1 MQMKKQGD
9 SSLSTELVLL
19 ATALHDLGSN
29 RGVEN
34 SNHAKRRQLS
44 SRNGRCKQ
52 QPLLNVSRAQ
62 ASLLIWLCFRT

>member
-19 ATALHDLGSN
+19 ATALHDLERNSGA
-29 RGVEN
+29 EN
-34 SNHAKRRQLS
+34 SYGTKGRQLS
-44 SRNGRCKQ
+44 SRKERGKR